1 MHPETLDAMGSLG
14 FTLMKAKKY
23 TEADKELR
31 NVIDTQRKVLGPDHP
46 EIAKTDY
53 NLACVRAAV
62 GDREE
67 ALKLLHQAVDHGLD
81 NLDMTIMGID
91 PDLNGLHGDP
101 RFSELVT
108 QAKSRA
114 AASGAK

>member
-1 MHPETLDAMGSLG
+1 LHSRSNDFKTYCLPGAG
-14 FTLMKAKKY
+14 
-23 TEADKELR
+23 ADC
-31 NVIDTQRKVLGPDHP
+31 DHP

-81 NLDMTIMGID
+81 NLDMALIGED

-101 RFSELVT
+101 RFSELAA

-114 AASGAK
+114 AAASGAK